1 MSSDN
6 ITIRVDN
13 LSKCYQIYDRPH
25 DRLKQSILPKLRSLF
40 GRKPASYFRE
50 FWALKQVS
58 FEVSRGETIG
68 IIGRN
73 GSGKSTLL
81 QMICG
86 TLAPTSGIVQTTGRV
101 AALLELG
108 AGFNPEFT
116 GRENVYMNAAVLGLT
131 QKEISVRFD
140 DIAAFADIGDFIEQP
155 VKHYSSGM
163 YARLA
168 FAIAINVDPDILVV
182 DEALAVGDEPFQR
195 KCFAR
200 IEEIKHRGGT
210 ILFVS
215 HSAGSIISLCD
226 KAILL
231 DCGKRLFTGEPKKA
245 IAWYQKLTN
254 ANDRQQQ
261 QILEEIRQVDTSQM
275 FVEKGEK
282 ASITPPSQSKGLE
295 DTEIEEDGYD
305 VNFISKS
312 MVIYEANGAVISNI
326 RLSTVNNHDVNQLIN
341 RRRYRVSYD
350 VKFLT
355 DCGGVGCF
363 FAIKTVN
370 GTMLGGGQWPR
381 KNDVRINRTAGSVLS
396 ICFEFECN
404 LLGDIYFINC
414 GVIKS
419 DGSLAHRI
427 LDALVF
433 RVIPSDKVFSSGIV
447 DFHVAVES
455 KETLIGEVY

>member
-1 MSSDN
+1 
-6 ITIRVDN
+6 
-13 LSKCYQIYDRPH
+13 
-25 DRLKQSILPKLRSLF
+25 
-40 GRKPASYFRE
+40 
-50 FWALKQVS
+50 
-58 FEVSRGETIG
+58 
-68 IIGRN
+68 
-73 GSGKSTLL
+73 
-81 QMICG
+81 
-86 TLAPTSGIVQTTGRV
+86 
-101 AALLELG
+101 
-108 AGFNPEFT
+108 
-116 GRENVYMNAAVLGLT
+116 
-131 QKEISVRFD
+131 
-140 DIAAFADIGDFIEQP
+140 
-155 VKHYSSGM
+155 
-163 YARLA
+163 
-168 FAIAINVDPDILVV
+168 
-182 DEALAVGDEPFQR
+182 
-195 KCFAR
+195 
-200 IEEIKHRGGT
+200 
-210 ILFVS
+210 
-215 HSAGSIISLCD
+215 
-226 KAILL
+226 
-231 DCGKRLFTGEPKKA
+231 
-245 IAWYQKLTN
+245 
-254 ANDRQQQ
+254 
-261 QILEEIRQVDTSQM
+261 
-275 FVEKGEK
+275 
-282 ASITPPSQSKGLE
+282 PPSQSKGLE